1 MRRITWVLTM
11 VIAFSMLLAACG
23 TKNSADV
30 VKDLDQVV
38 TKMESYEG
46 TGTMTLHTGE
56 KPQEYRVEVWYQNPS
71 YYRIALTNAQKDVT
85 QIVLRNDQGVYVLT
99 PSLNKSFRF
108 QSDWPENQGQVYLYQ
123 TLVRSILNDTSRQ
136 FVDDKDSYVFD
147 VAANYNTQTLVR
159 QKIWLNKK
167 DYAPKQVQV
176 SDSSANVVVEVKF
189 DKFKFDAGFDKKSFD
204 MQQNLKNASTPNSK
218 GTILEVDENGQLV
231 EKTPDQNQA
240 ADASKSTKDTTAEP
254 GDKDNKAAG
263 DSAKLPA
270 LSETFGVIM
279 PTYLPEGVAK
289 KEEKVVEGSENSAVL
304 LRYDGTYQY
313 TLTEGRAA
321 DRSVSLAANGQV
333 IDLGFTWGYLTG
345 SDQETQNL
353 AWTVD
358 GLEFNLTS
366 NNLPANEMIKIAASM
381 QDQPGK

>member
-176 SDSSANVVVEVKF
+176 SDSNANVVVEVKF

-204 MQQNLKNASTPNSK
+204 MQQNLNASTPDSK

-240 ADASKSTKDTTAEP
+240 AVPSTDSKDTAAQSA
-254 GDKDNKAAG
+254 DDKAAEAQ

-270 LSETFGVIM
+270 MNETFGVIM

-289 KEEKVVEGSENSAVL
+289 KEEKVIEGSENSAVL

-381 QDQPGK
+381 QDQTGK

>member
-1 MRRITWVLTM
+1 MRRITWVLTI
-11 VIAFSMLLAACG
+11 VIAFSTLLAACG

-46 TGTMTLHTGE
+46 SGMMTLHTGD

-99 PSLNKSFRF
+99 PSLGKSFRF

-136 FVDDKDSYVFD
+136 FVADKESYVFD
-147 VAANYNTQTLVR
+147 VAANYNTQALVR

-167 DYAPKQVQV
+167 NYAPEQVQV
-176 SDSSANVVVEVKF
+176 SDSNANVVVEVKF
-189 DKFKFDAGFDKKSFD
+189 DKFKFDTSFDKKSFD
-204 MQQNLKNASTPNSK
+204 MQQNLNAGASNAQ
-218 GTILEVDENGQLV
+218 GTVLEVDENGQLV
-231 EKTPDQNQA
+231 EKVSDQSEAGKAGTDA
-240 ADASKSTKDTTAEP
+240 ADNPNET
-254 GDKDNKAAG
+254 DNK
-263 DSAKLPA
+263 SAQETSKLPA
-270 LSETFGVIM
+270 LNEPFGVIM
-279 PTYLPEGVAK
+279 PTYTPEGTTK
-289 KEEKVVEGSENSAVL
+289 KEEKVVEGSQTSAVL
-304 LRYDGTYQY
+304 IRYDGTYQY
-313 TLTEGRAA
+313 TLSESRAL
-321 DRSVSLAANGQV
+321 DRAVSLAADGRV

-345 SDQETQNL
+345 SDQQAQSL

-366 NNLPANEMIKIAASM
+366 NDLPVNEMMKIAASM
-381 QDQPGK
+381 QDQTGK

>member
-1 MRRITWVLTM
+1 MRRITWMLTM

-46 TGTMTLHTGE
+46 TGTMTLHTGD

-176 SDSSANVVVEVKF
+176 SDSNANVVVEVKF

-204 MQQNLKNASTPNSK
+204 MQQNLNASTPNSK

-240 ADASKSTKDTTAEP
+240 ADSSTGTKDTAANSA
-254 GDKDNKAAG
+254 DNKAAQ

-270 LSETFGVIM
+270 MNETFGVIM

-289 KEEKVVEGSENSAVL
+289 KEEKVIPGSENSAVL

-381 QDQPGK
+381 QDQTGK

>member
-30 VKDLDQVV
+30 IKDLDQVV

-46 TGTMTLHTGE
+46 TGTMTLHTGD

-176 SDSSANVVVEVKF
+176 SDSNANVVVEVKF

-204 MQQNLKNASTPNSK
+204 MQQNLNAATPNSK

-240 ADASKSTKDTTAEP
+240 ADSSSDSKDTAAQSA
-254 GDKDNKAAG
+254 DDKAAQ

-270 LSETFGVIM
+270 MNETFGVIM

-289 KEEKVVEGSENSAVL
+289 KEEKVIEGSENSAVL
-304 LRYDGTYQY
+304 LRYDGAYQY

-321 DRSVSLAANGQV
+321 DRAVSLAANGQV

-366 NNLPANEMIKIAASM
+366 NNLPANEMITIAASM
-381 QDQPGK
+381 QDQTGK

>member
-1 MRRITWVLTM
+1 MRRITWVLTI

-46 TGTMTLHTGE
+46 TGTMTLHTGD

-176 SDSSANVVVEVKF
+176 SDSNANVVVEVKF

-204 MQQNLKNASTPNSK
+204 MQQNLNASTPNSK

-240 ADASKSTKDTTAEP
+240 ADSSTGTKDTAANSV
-254 GDKDNKAAG
+254 DNKAAQ

-270 LSETFGVIM
+270 INETFGVIM

-289 KEEKVVEGSENSAVL
+289 KEEKVIEGSENSAVL

-381 QDQPGK
+381 QDQTGK

>member
-23 TKNSADV
+23 PKNSADV
-30 VKDLDQVV
+30 VKDLDQAV
-38 TKMESYEG
+38 TKMESYKG
-46 TGTMTLHTGE
+46 SGTMTLHTGD
-56 KPQEYRVEVWYQNPS
+56 KPQEYRVEVWYQDPS
-71 YYRIALTNAQKDVT
+71 YYRIALTNAQRDVT

-176 SDSSANVVVEVKF
+176 SDSNANVVVEVKF
-189 DKFKFDAGFDKKSFD
+189 DKFKFDAGFDKKAFD
-204 MQQNLKNASTPNSK
+204 MQQNLNASTLNSQ

-231 EKTPDQNQA
+231 EKTQDPGQA
-240 ADASKSTKDTTAEP
+240 DVSGGAKDTAAEP
-254 GDKDNKAAG
+254 ENNKG
-263 DSAKLPA
+263 TEDSVKLPA
-270 LSETFGVIM
+270 MNEAFGVIM
-279 PTYLPEGVAK
+279 PTYLPEGVVK
-289 KEEKVVEGSENSAVL
+289 KEEKVIEGSENSAVL
-304 LRYDGTYQY
+304 LRYDGAYQY

-366 NNLPANEMIKIAASM
+366 NNLPAHEMIKIAASM
-381 QDQPGK
+381 QDQTGK

>member
-1 MRRITWVLTM
+1 MRRITWMLTM

-46 TGTMTLHTGE
+46 TGTMTLHTGD

-176 SDSSANVVVEVKF
+176 SDSNANVVVEVKF

-204 MQQNLKNASTPNSK
+204 MQQNLNASTPNSK

-240 ADASKSTKDTTAEP
+240 ADSSTGTKDTAANSA
-254 GDKDNKAAG
+254 DNKAAQ

-270 LSETFGVIM
+270 MNETFGVIM

-289 KEEKVVEGSENSAVL
+289 KEEKVIPGSENSAVL

-321 DRSVSLAANGQV
+321 DRAVSLAANGQV

-381 QDQPGK
+381 QDQTGK

>member
-1 MRRITWVLTM
+1 MRRITWMLTM

-46 TGTMTLHTGE
+46 TGTMTLHTGD

-176 SDSSANVVVEVKF
+176 SDSNANVVVEVKF

-204 MQQNLKNASTPNSK
+204 MQQNLNASTPNSK

-240 ADASKSTKDTTAEP
+240 ADSSTGTKDTAANSA
-254 GDKDNKAAG
+254 DNKAAQ

-270 LSETFGVIM
+270 MNETFGVIM

-289 KEEKVVEGSENSAVL
+289 KEEKVIEGSENSAVL

-321 DRSVSLAANGQV
+321 DRAVSLAANGQV

-381 QDQPGK
+381 QDQTGK